1 MAKLEE
7 IDKSTLKVG
16 DEIAIRDV
24 DRPDN
29 IYNSWL
35 EWKWWRKFENSF
47 FVYLTIAKISDDR
60 RIFTSMIGMEFGDYI
75 PFYKINEE
83 TDRQNRISES
93 VSKIQQYL
101 DKLNYY
107 VNSGKAV
114 RASDDKILKIE
125 QMIKELCK
133 EIEEE

>member
-1 MAKLEE
+1 MKLEE

-29 IYNSWL
+29 IYNSWI

-47 FVYLTIAKISDDR
+47 FGYFTIAKISDDR
-60 RIFTSMIGMEFGDYI
+60 KIFSTANGMEFVDCI

-114 RASDDKILKIE
+114 RLSDDKITKIE
-125 QMIKELCK
+125 QMFKELCK
-133 EIEEE
+133 EID